1 MKGQT
6 AIVSRADI
14 EGALQKLEQNNRLSK
29 QKRRYDDE
37 EPEQDWHTPLDPCVV
52 GARPTS
58 GSMFR
63 QERNNCE

>member
-58 GSMFR
+58 GAMFR
-63 QERNNCE
+63 QEGNNCE